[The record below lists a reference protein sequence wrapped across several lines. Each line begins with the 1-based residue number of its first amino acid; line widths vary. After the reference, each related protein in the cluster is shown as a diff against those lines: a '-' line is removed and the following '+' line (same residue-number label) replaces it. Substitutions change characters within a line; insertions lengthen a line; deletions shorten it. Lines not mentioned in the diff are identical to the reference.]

1 MTYTFKLAR
10 RLAVSRNY
18 RMLPVLLVI
27 AACSGDAT
35 APEGSPENQTGNEWR
50 SRDILP
56 VALTVRPSSV
66 TLETNQLLQFRAHGH
81 NSAGDS
87 VGAAVTWSTSG
98 GTILPDG
105 RFSAAAIGTYTVV
118 GASRVRGQL
127 QVDTSTVQV
136 VRRQTQ
142 LVAIEVTPNS
152 VSLAP
157 GVSQT
162 FTALGRLMGGDAV
175 PVGVNWSA
183 TGGSIDGGGTYVA
196 GDTAGTYQVRA
207 TNTAGTLADTVTVTI
222 TAPPSLPPPAP
233 VLASVVLMPSSVT
246 LAPSATKQFKVYG
259 RTTTNDSVA
268 VDNVVF
274 TATGGTVTAGG
285 LYTAGSTAGTFRI
298 IAKSGTLADTSRITI
313 SSPLGSGTSTG
324 LPFGP
329 AQQLV
334 RTGSIVAPFNMT
346 ADGGYTASNI
356 LNRINAARSGGY
368 KLLLQIPS
376 GSHHDETS
384 PLLSVIDGVLQFDE
398 GKWRAQMDQF
408 NTSTIRQAVAAAI
421 ADGTIVGQI
430 VMDEP
435 QVWGGYNYGGN
446 TWGPKGTMTKLR
458 VDGLCSYVKQIFPTM
473 PTGVYHAHNAF
484 EPDKSY
490 RVCDFIVSP
499 YDHRRGDI
507 RAYRDGGVA
516 IAQRD
521 GHAIMF
527 SLNVLDG
534 GIQAARDG
542 LWACDPVLTGGRG
555 TFDPNCRMTAAQVRD
570 WGILLGTVGCG
581 LYMWRYD
588 GAFVSKTENQQAFR
602 DLGNRLASLP
612 AKSCRRN

>member
-18 RMLPVLLVI
+18 CMLPVLLVI
-27 AACSGDAT
+27 AACSGDTT
-35 APEGSPENQTGNEWR
+35 APEGSPNNPTTGNEWR
-50 SRDILP
+50 SRDIIP

-118 GASRVRGQL
+118 GVSRARGQL
-127 QVDTSTVQV
+127 QVDTSEVQV

-142 LVAIEVTPNS
+142 LVAIEVSPTS
-152 VSLAP
+152 ISLAP

-162 FTALGRLMGGDAV
+162 FTALGRLMGGDVV
-175 PVGVNWSA
+175 PIGVNWSA
-183 TGGSIDGGGTYVA
+183 TGGSIDGGGTFVA

-222 TAPPSLPPPAP
+222 TAPPTPPAPAP
-233 VLASVVLMPSSVT
+233 VLASVVLLPSSVT
-246 LAPSATKQFKVYG
+246 LAPSAKKQFKIYG
-259 RTTTNDSVA
+259 RTTTGDSVA
-268 VDNVVF
+268 VSDVVF
-274 TATGGTVTAGG
+274 TATGGTVTAAG
-285 LYTAGSTAGTFRI
+285 LFTAGTTAGTYRI

-313 SSPLGSGTSTG
+313 SSPLGSGTLTG

-329 AQQLV
+329 SQQLP
-334 RTGSIVAPFNMT
+334 RTGGIVAPFTMT
-346 ADGGYTASNI
+346 ADGGYSPSNI
-356 LNRINAARSGGY
+356 INRINAARAGGY

-398 GKWRAQMDQF
+398 GKWRAKVDRL
-408 NTSTIRQAVAAAI
+408 NTPEIRQAVA
-421 ADGTIVGQI
+421 DGVRDGVIIGDV

-435 QVWGGYNYGGN
+435 HVVGGGDGN
-446 TWGPKGTMTKLR
+446 TWGPPGTMTKLR
-458 VDGLCSYVKQIFPTM
+458 VDGLCSYIKQIFPTL
-473 PTGVYHAHNAF
+473 PAGVFHQHNKF

-490 RVCDFIVSP
+490 KVCDFIVDQ
-499 YDHRRGDI
+499 YNHRRGDV
-507 RAYRDGGVA
+507 RTFRDDGLA
-516 IAQRD
+516 LAQRD

-527 SLNVLDG
+527 SLNILNGGVQDKDG
-534 GIQAARDG
+534 TWDCVG
-542 LWACDPVLTGGRG
+542 TGGMG
-555 TFDPNCRMTAAQVRD
+555 TYSPNCRMTAEQVRE
-570 WGILLGTVGCG
+570 WGLLLGPVGCG
-581 LYMWRYD
+581 LFMWRYD
-588 GAFVSKTENQQAFR
+588 DAFISDPANQAAFKDIAAKMASMPR
-602 DLGNRLASLP
+602 KPCTRL
-612 AKSCRRN
+612 